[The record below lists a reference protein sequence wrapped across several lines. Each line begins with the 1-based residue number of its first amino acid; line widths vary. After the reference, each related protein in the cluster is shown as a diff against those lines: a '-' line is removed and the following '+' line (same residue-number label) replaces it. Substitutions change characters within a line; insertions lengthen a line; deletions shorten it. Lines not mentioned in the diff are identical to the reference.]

1 MLTTANATP
10 PRARHPS
17 ASCRAAASSKYAHK
31 DGYNVLY
38 GDNHVKWYDD
48 TDHQISNFNRWPST
62 YTNFQQ
68 PGYSTTVVNFNCG
81 VDDLTISSPTSQLVW
96 NLFDRN
102 AGIDMRN

>member
-1 MLTTANATP
+1 MQGGGL
-10 PRARHPS
+10 
-17 ASCRAAASSKYAHK
+17 SKYAHK

-48 TDHQISNFNRWPST
+48 TDHQISNFNRWPSS

-68 PGYSTTVVNFNCG
+68 PGYSTTVVNFNWG
-81 VDDLTISSPTSQLVW
+81 ADDLTISSPTSQLIW

-102 AGIDMRN
+102 AGIDIH